1 MRINSCEQ
9 PEGGTVA
16 EINPTAINPFN
27 RNAQA
32 QPTAA
37 SSTIS
42 ETVINSAPNFWG
54 EDGFTFGDILDLI
67 NPLQHILIVGTIYR
81 AVTGDDISTGSR
93 IIGGGLFGG
102 VFGVGAAVASAI
114 IEEVSGEDVDEHIIA
129 MFERDATPAPDGT
142 PAPAVLA
149 SAAYGRQ
156 AQETPGSDWAPRE
169 PATATMTV
177 AALAG
182 TERDYASNPAF
193 SRGAQEATTTPPVAD
208 VGAADI
214 TDPVVAALPVEPPVV
229 QLLAAVEEPLSLIP
243 SQAAWLAA
251 VPRVESDFTATAI
264 RYVTPQTG
272 LQIAQAI
279 TGNGD
284 LKPTG
289 ELNPFTRFAIDRYS

>member
-1 MRINSCEQ
+1 M
-9 PEGGTVA
+9 
-16 EINPTAINPFN
+16 
-27 RNAQA
+27 
-32 QPTAA
+32 
-37 SSTIS
+37 
-42 ETVINSAPNFWG
+42 
-54 EDGFTFGDILDLI
+54 
-67 NPLQHILIVGTIYR
+67 
-81 AVTGDDISTGSR
+81 
-93 IIGGGLFGG
+93 
-102 VFGVGAAVASAI
+102 
-114 IEEVSGEDVDEHIIA
+114 
-129 MFERDATPAPDGT
+129 
-142 PAPAVLA
+142 
-149 SAAYGRQ
+149 
-156 AQETPGSDWAPRE
+156 
-169 PATATMTV
+169 
-177 AALAG
+177 
-182 TERDYASNPAF
+182 
-193 SRGAQEATTTPPVAD
+193 AD